1 MKNYIAISGITT
13 AEEAVQTLTAFKNA
27 GYTRVSDYRPAI
39 STYVKSKSLAGKKI
53 KGKRHPKVKSLP
65 YIFKAVNGKLGTILK
80 YNTNNME
87 HLAGQVGQ
95 LMGMFQDR
103 CRCRTLQI
111 DKPWPDICQ
120 VHRIRK
126 RFPFLRIILTA
137 NRHVCELSP
146 REIARRFKIY
156 QGVADCILIDPS
168 GDLFHGSN
176 LDRSVA
182 VYSEIRESCPEMK
195 FGFAG
200 GLSPENVGPYL
211 AALIHRLG
219 TRDFSLDTHGVGL
232 RTPLSDRLGN
242 DLLNLDKV
250 GGFLDQ
256 VTALLK
262 APKNNRFRTP
272 ARTGKRSPFYRHPDQ
287 GQIHGRT
294 GR

>member
-13 AEEAVQTLTAFKNA
+13 TEEAVQTLNAFKDA
-27 GYTRVSDYRPAI
+27 GYTRGSDYRPAI
-39 STYVKSKSLAGKKI
+39 ATYVKSKSLAGKKI

-65 YIFKAVNGKLGTILK
+65 YIFKAVNRKLGTILK

-87 HLAGQVGQ
+87 HLASQVDQ
-95 LMGMFQDR
+95 LMGMFQGNR
-103 CRCRTLQI
+103 LCRTLQI

-126 RFPFLRIILTA
+126 KFPFLKIILTA
-137 NRHVCELSP
+137 NRHVCELPP
-146 REIARRFKIY
+146 REIAKRFRRY
-156 QGVADCILIDPS
+156 QDVADCILIDPS

-176 LDRSVA
+176 LDTSVA
-182 VYSEIRESCPEMK
+182 ICSEIRQSCPEMK

-211 AALIHRLG
+211 AALIHGLG
-219 TRDFSLDTHGVGL
+219 TRDFSLDTHGAGL
-232 RTPLSDRLGN
+232 RTPLSGRLGN
-242 DLLNLDKV
+242 DILNLDKV
-250 GGFLDQ
+250 GGFLNRAS
-256 VTALLK
+256 VLLK
-262 APKNNRFRTP
+262 APKGNRFKNP

-287 GQIHGRT
+287 GQIHGRI